1 MLADY
6 LQYLHNIFKT
16 KFFHKIDYA
25 LEQKIESTMV
35 KLYIKIRNKY
45 FHLYENM
52 PRQIIKIAN
61 PNVVIFSGIKSTM
74 FAPIITPG
82 IPKIRII
89 RETFELRFLSL

>member
-6 LQYLHNIFKT
+6 LQYMHNIFKT

-52 PRQIIKIAN
+52 PSINTIGQLYLTQFTN
-61 PNVVIFSGIKSTM
+61 YDTLYDPQNLLNESLVEFTY
-74 FAPIITPG
+74 
-82 IPKIRII
+82 
-89 RETFELRFLSL
+89 LRK